1 MYPDYE
7 KEKRKIKDLQKT
19 AYLNDDNISVLKL
32 FAKRHML
39 AALYYEVD
47 HEFPIE
53 QELEEIGTKMV
64 EWFELEFNSE
74 STIEDD
80 GFGPKNVKN
89 PWALSAFLFNS
100 EPCIVNAEIAKK
112 AREAKE
118 KALLLPYRE
127 PEILEDGI
135 ITPVQAE
142 EASLFLNELRNVLL
156 IRDDEIEIGRKTW
169 LSKPG
174 INDEEE
180 RIIKEYLQ
188 IYIASKWQETLEEN
202 VEQYAIAE
210 LFKENIKNDILNL
223 DEKDLEKLA
232 ESVNEYKTD
241 ATKQLASVMAK
252 SGIGSQEQ
260 LDQKKAEKRKEIIK
274 IIRRRSLELS
284 TKMVNTILDKG
295 RRSQKLLSD
304 FSQEQQ
310 KGWDEI
316 NATGRFGIASQFLN
330 VGTDIVALAGILN
343 EPKFKK
349 DLTKLQYKDPVKRA
363 EWGEPVAP
371 PKVDFRA
378 EKSGIR
384 DLRNYAEE
392 QKKLDSDW
400 WASVEPTLNMY
411 GKAWN
416 CLKLTYGMLKP
427 MMLLCS
433 ILFPGDMPIG
443 YLGAFFQIVQIMTY
457 IGYILGIL
465 QNTFGD
471 FDLSG
476 LMAAEETPSSGGQQA
491 GYFDYAAVAIKTL
504 FSALKDMFVAV
515 FILSCQLIGSLS
527 TFILAGDGGRYLIV
541 FVAVINIIVTLSNVT
556 MDYLGRGG
564 KAGFK
569 TAVLNANLELKSD
582 LEGFTFDV
590 GELEKEIQD
599 EFEGGTGNIKEV
611 SKKLT
616 ALTQTIEKVMVVK
629 AENRSKAKESALIA
643 GVATQQRIADTQE
656 KNTETQQIIAGTQKD
671 KTTYLQ
677 RMAEAATGKFK
688 HAKGKYRESK
698 QEKAEKKK
706 LAVFESSLPSMDG
719 MMSMSV
725 TSRLRKLLG
734 RLPEDIKK
742 KAEKDD
748 FIRRFEIV
756 TGRVY
761 IEKEDDL
768 QKGVI
773 DILEEDDYTD
783 MPPLDMQED
792 SDEEDRE
799 ERRGGRKMGI
809 MVPA

>member
-64 EWFELEFNSE
+64 EWCELEFNSE

-80 GFGPKNVKN
+80 GFAPKNVKN

-100 EPCIVNAEIAKK
+100 EPYIVNAEVAKK
-112 AREAKE
+112 ARDAKE

-180 RIIKEYLQ
+180 IIIRDYLQ
-188 IYIASKWQETLEEN
+188 IYIASKWQATLEEN

-223 DEKDLEKLA
+223 DEKELA
-232 ESVNEYKTD
+232 RLCISIKDYKTD
-241 ATKQLASVMAK
+241 ATKQLASVICK
-252 SGIGSQEQ
+252 RGIGSQEQ
-260 LDQKKAEKRKEIIK
+260 FDQKKAEKRKEIIK

-284 TKMVNTILDKG
+284 SKMVSTILDKG
-295 RRSQKLLSD
+295 RKSQRLLSD
-304 FSQEQQ
+304 FRQEQQ

-330 VGTDIVALAGILN
+330 VGFDIVALAGVFN
-343 EPKFKK
+343 EPKFKDK
-349 DLTKLQYKDPVKRA
+349 LTKLQYKDSK
-363 EWGEPVAP
+363 
-371 PKVDFRA
+371 
-378 EKSGIR
+378 
-384 DLRNYAEE
+384 LR
-392 QKKLDSDW
+392 DSDPIMPDLEAQPLTMDLDEYLHKCNQKELEW

-427 MMLLCS
+427 MMLICS
-433 ILFPGDMPIG
+433 ILFPGAMPIG
-443 YLGAFFQIVQIMTY
+443 YLGAFFQILQIMTY

-471 FDLSG
+471 FDLSEI
-476 LMAAEETPSSGGQQA
+476 MAAAEETPSSGGQQA
-491 GYFDYAAVAIKTL
+491 GYFDYTARVIKTL
-504 FSALKDMFVAV
+504 LTTIKDMFVAV
-515 FILSCQLIGSLS
+515 FALSCKLIGSLS
-527 TFILAGDGGRYLIV
+527 TFILAGDGGRYVIMS
-541 FVAVINIIVTLSNVT
+541 VAVVNIIVTLSNVA

-582 LEGFTFDV
+582 LEGFTFNV
-590 GELEKEIQD
+590 GELEREIQD

-616 ALTQTIEKVMVVK
+616 ALTQTIEKAMVVK
-629 AENRSKAKESALIA
+629 AENRSKVKESALIA

-656 KNTETQQIIAGTQKD
+656 KNTETQQIIAGTQEKQM
-671 KTTYLQ
+671 TFTQ
-677 RMAEAATGKFK
+677 RMATAATGTFK
-688 HAKGKYRESK
+688 LAKGKSRESK

-706 LAVFESSLPSMDG
+706 LAVFESSLPSTQG

-725 TSRLRKLLG
+725 TKRFKNLLG

-748 FIRRFEIV
+748 LIRRYEDV
-756 TGRVY
+756 TGRAY
-761 IEKEDDL
+761 IEKEDDP
-768 QKGVI
+768 QTGVI

-799 ERRGGRKMGI
+799 ERRGGRKMV
-809 MVPA
+809 VPA

>member
-19 AYLNDDNISVLKL
+19 AYLNDDNINILKL

-47 HEFPIE
+47 HEFPLE

-64 EWFELEFNSE
+64 EWCELEFNSE

-80 GFGPKNVKN
+80 GFAPKNVKN

-100 EPCIVNAEIAKK
+100 EPYIVNAEVAKK
-112 AREAKE
+112 AMEAKE

-188 IYIASKWQETLEEN
+188 IYIASKWQATLEEN

-295 RRSQKLLSD
+295 RKSQRLLSD
-304 FSQEQQ
+304 FRQEQQ

-349 DLTKLQYKDPVKRA
+349 DLTRLQYKDPAKRA

-427 MMLLCS
+427 MMLICS
-433 ILFPGDMPIG
+433 ILFPGAMPIG
-443 YLGAFFQIVQIMTY
+443 YLGAFFQILQIMTY

-471 FDLSG
+471 FDLSEI
-476 LMAAEETPSSGGQQA
+476 MAAAEETPSSGGQQA
-491 GYFDYAAVAIKTL
+491 GYFDYVGTIIKTL
-504 FSALKDMFVAV
+504 FSALKDMFVTV

-527 TFILAGDGGRYLIV
+527 TFILSGDGGRYLIM

-656 KNTETQQIIAGTQKD
+656 KNTETQQIIAGAQQEQ
-671 KTTYLQ
+671 TTFAQ
-677 RMAEAATGKFK
+677 RMAAASTGALKI
-688 HAKGKYRESK
+688 AKGKFRESK
-698 QEKAEKKK
+698 KDKAEKKK
-706 LAVFESSLPSMDG
+706 VAVFESSLPSIDG
-719 MMSMSV
+719 MMPMSV
-725 TSRLRKLLG
+725 VSRFQNLLG
-734 RLPEDIKK
+734 RVPKDIKK
-742 KAEKDD
+742 KAEKADL
-748 FIRRFEIV
+748 IRRFENV
-756 TGRVY
+756 TGKPY
-761 IEKEDDL
+761 IEEDND
-768 QKGVI
+768 
-773 DILEEDDYTD
+773 EEED
-783 MPPLDMQED
+783 MPPLNIQED
-792 SDEEDRE
+792 SDEEDDIQE
-799 ERRGGRKMGI
+799 ERGGRKMGI
-809 MVPA
+809 MTPA